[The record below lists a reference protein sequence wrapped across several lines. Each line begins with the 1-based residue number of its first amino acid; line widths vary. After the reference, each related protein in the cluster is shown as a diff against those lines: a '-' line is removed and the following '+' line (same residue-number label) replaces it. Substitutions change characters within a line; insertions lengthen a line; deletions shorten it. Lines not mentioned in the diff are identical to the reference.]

1 MDDHERTVKPKPKLT
16 KAERRELQEKQRAAK
31 SARIPGDGHAAGA
44 PKPHSAKPAQAHAAS
59 TPAGLGHT
67 AGQVML
73 HLAPDVLCCV
83 EQVFSSCEDCY
94 RIRIALLTARYAPLQ
109 AIQDYCCE

>member
-1 MDDHERTVKPKPKLT
+1 MEDHERTVKPKPKLT
-16 KAERRELQEKQRAAK
+16 KAARRELQEKQRAAK

-44 PKPHSAKPAQAHAAS
+44 PKPHSAKPAQGHAAS

-73 HLAPDVLCCV
+73 HLAPGVLCCF
-83 EQVFSSCEDCY
+83 EQVRPAFEALLRLSSCDDCY
-94 RIRIALLTARYAPLQ
+94 RSVL
-109 AIQDYCCE
+109 